1 MTVPSSKSLSIN
13 AACSVQYGC
22 SRLVFP
28 ALQAGPGE
36 KKIAK
41 VFFIAVLSALC
52 IRVYFTSISEPAGEP
67 IKLRFSDAYR
77 LLDTLSVPACSSKS
91 LLQRAQTVTAGFV

>member
-13 AACSVQYGC
+13 AACSFQYGC

-36 KKIAK
+36 KKVAK
-41 VFFIAVLSALC
+41 VFFIVA
-52 IRVYFTSISEPAGEP
+52 
-67 IKLRFSDAYR
+67 
-77 LLDTLSVPACSSKS
+77 LSVLCVRVLFYLNQRTCGYAIHCLKPHRSRWVHRRMVCADEIPAEA
-91 LLQRAQTVTAGFV
+91 LRDEEL